1 MPEYGDYSRG
11 RSRTRRRAREYSP
24 SVDSL
29 DSDYGRERSAA
40 RDGSY
45 RVEKDAV
52 VVRREQTAL
61 VPANYRSSS
70 RAYSRRRGPSVDTT
84 TEYVY
89 SAPDAY
95 AYQQRRSAYSV
106 SPVRPRRRLS
116 RRNRRRSPSVQYSER
131 SYYSYEEDDGGSRAR
146 DRSREGWKRPAM
158 VAARAAA
165 VEAFRLRKEPGS
177 WSGAKGARVA
187 TVAIAAAG
195 LDHHLQKNPNR
206 SSRMAAIESTI
217 GALVVNR
224 LVNGPKRNLR
234 D

>member
-1 MPEYGDYSRG
+1 MPEYSDYGRG
-11 RSRTRRRAREYSP
+11 RSRTRRRERDYSP

-29 DSDYGRERSAA
+29 DSDYDRERSTA

-45 RVEKDAV
+45 RVEKNAV

-70 RAYSRRRGPSVDTT
+70 RYSRRRGPSVDT

-95 AYQQRRSAYSV
+95 AYQERRSAYSV
-106 SPVRPRRRLS
+106 SPVRRRRRLS
-116 RRNRRRSPSVQYSER
+116 RRNRRRSPSVEYSER

-146 DRSREGWKRPAM
+146 SKSRDGWKRPAL

-177 WSGAKGARVA
+177 WTGAKGARIA

-195 LDHHLQKNPNR
+195 LDHQLQKNPNR

-234 D
+234 E

>member
-1 MPEYGDYSRG
+1 MPDYSRG
-11 RSRTRRRAREYSP
+11 RSRTRRREREYSP

-29 DSDYGRERSAA
+29 ESDYDRERSAA

-61 VPANYRSSS
+61 VPVNYRSSS
-70 RAYSRRRGPSVDTT
+70 RYSRRGRRGPSVDTT
-84 TEYVY
+84 TTEYVY
-89 SAPDAY
+89 PAPDAY
-95 AYQQRRSAYSV
+95 AYQQRRRGAYSV

-116 RRNRRRSPSVQYSER
+116 RRSRPRSPSVQYSER
-131 SYYSYEEDDGGSRAR
+131 SYYSYEEDDGGARAR
-146 DRSREGWKRPAM
+146 DKSRDGWKRPAM

-177 WSGAKGARVA
+177 WKGAKGARVA
-187 TVAIAAAG
+187 TVALAAAG

-206 SSRMAAIESTI
+206 STRMAAIESTI